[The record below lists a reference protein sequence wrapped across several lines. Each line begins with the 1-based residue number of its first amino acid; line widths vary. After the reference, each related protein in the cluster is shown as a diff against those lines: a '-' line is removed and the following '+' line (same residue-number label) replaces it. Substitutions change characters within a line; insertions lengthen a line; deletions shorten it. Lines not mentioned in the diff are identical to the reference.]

1 VNKPL
6 KIIALIPYKVFPPNM
21 GGQRAIVLFYRS
33 LSKLIS
39 LSAFTVTEN
48 HSEEEFEII
57 NTISTSTFRYINPFL
72 FFQLKKMAKQKNA
85 THILFEH
92 PYYAWLIFLI
102 NHFTSLKTIIHSHN
116 IESERFK
123 SIGKPWW
130 KLLWYYEK
138 WAYKNA
144 DKIWFITEF
153 DKQYAVEKYH
163 ISEKKA
169 IVIPYG
175 TALNELPAENE
186 LLKSKLFVQEKH
198 NIKED
203 EHILLF
209 NGALGYKPN
218 LEAVLT
224 IIEKINP
231 ILLASNYKYKIIIC
245 GKGLPAAMNELK
257 EYEDKN
263 IIYAGFVDDI
273 DLYFKACD
281 LFINPIIY
289 GGGIKTKLVEALG
302 FGKNAV
308 STKNGAIGVSAH
320 FTEGRLKIVDDND
333 WTNFSH
339 EIINTKIM
347 LNSNQL
353 FYQNYSWE
361 TISKKALDSILL

>member
-1 VNKPL
+1 MNKPP
-6 KIIALIPYKVFPPNM
+6 KILALIPYKVFPPNM

-33 LSKLIS
+33 LCKLIP
-39 LSAFTVTEN
+39 LTAFTIKDNQSVED
-48 HSEEEFEII
+48 FKII
-57 NTISTSTFRYINPFL
+57 PSISNSKFRYINPFL
-72 FFQLKKMAKQKNA
+72 FFQLKKKAQQNNA

-102 NHFTSLKTIIHSHN
+102 NHFTIFKTIIHSHN

-130 KLLWYYEK
+130 KILWHYEK

-144 DKIWFITEF
+144 DMIWFITEY
-153 DKQYAVEKYH
+153 DKQYAIEKYH
-163 ISEKKA
+163 VLENKA
-169 IVIPYG
+169 VVIPYG
-175 TALNELPAENE
+175 TALNELPTENE
-186 LLKSKLFVQEKH
+186 LLLSKQFVQEKH

-218 LEAVLT
+218 LEAVLS
-224 IIEKINP
+224 IVEKINP

-245 GKGLPAAMNELK
+245 GKGLPTSMNELK
-257 EYEDKN
+257 EYQDKN

-273 DLYFKACD
+273 DVYFKACD
-281 LFINPIIY
+281 IFINPLNH

-302 FGKNAV
+302 FGKYAV
-308 STKNGAIGVSAH
+308 STKNGAIGVSEK

-333 WTNFSH
+333 WIHFSH
-339 EIINTKIM
+339 EIIHSE
-347 LNSNQL
+347 LVRNSNQL
-353 FYQNYSWE
+353 FYSNYSWD
-361 TISKKALDSILL
+361 TISKKAIDSILL